1 MCQPG
6 SARLVKK
13 ATPQNRAPDKS
24 TTTRAAP
31 ALDKASLPD
40 FRGKH
45 IESGAGRALPPASAQ
60 RQATPARPTQP
71 LPAKP
76 AAAPVAQPAPAP
88 LPADATLEQ
97 RVNYLLKV
105 ELPPMLFNVRNSH
118 HAAYIDK
125 AKKEIV
131 AGATLEVIQKMAALE
146 SLRESLRVEIRR
158 DPTKIDA
165 QALSDGQL
173 RARCCQAIK
182 VILDKHAVPKEGRP
196 LFFR

>member
-6 SARLVKK
+6 SARLARK

-24 TTTRAAP
+24 TTTTAAP

-45 IESGAGRALPPASAQ
+45 IESGAGKALPPASAQ

-71 LPAKP
+71 VPAKP
-76 AAAPVAQPAPAP
+76 AAAPAATPAPAV
-88 LPADATLEQ
+88 LPASATIEQ
-97 RVNYLLKV
+97 QLNHLFKV
-105 ELPPMLFNVRNSH
+105 ELPPILVDAMKKHHTAFN
-118 HAAYIDK
+118 DK
-125 AKKEIV
+125 AKKETV
-131 AGATLEVIQKMAALE
+131 AATTLVVIQKMAALE
-146 SLRESLRVEIRR
+146 PLRESLRGEIRR

-173 RARCCQAIK
+173 RARCCLGIK
-182 VILDKHAVPKEGRP
+182 TILDTYSVSKEGRP

>member
-6 SARLVKK
+6 SARLAKK

-24 TTTRAAP
+24 TTTTAAP

-45 IESGAGRALPPASAQ
+45 IDSGAGKALPPASPQ

-71 LPAKP
+71 VPAKP
-76 AAAPVAQPAPAP
+76 AAAPAA
-88 LPADATLEQ
+88 LPASAPIEQ
-97 RVNYLLKV
+97 QLNHLFKV
-105 ELPPMLFNVRNSH
+105 ELPPILVDAMKKHHTAFN
-118 HAAYIDK
+118 DK

-146 SLRESLRVEIRR
+146 PLRESLRGEIRR

-173 RARCCQAIK
+173 RARCCQGIK
-182 VILDKHAVPKEGRP
+182 TILDTYSVSKEGRP

>member
-6 SARLVKK
+6 SARLARK

-24 TTTRAAP
+24 TTTTAAP
-31 ALDKASLPD
+31 ALDKASLPN

-45 IESGAGRALPPASAQ
+45 IESGAGKALPPASAQ

-71 LPAKP
+71 VPAKP
-76 AAAPVAQPAPAP
+76 AAAPAATPAPAA
-88 LPADATLEQ
+88 LPASAPIEQ
-97 RVNYLLKV
+97 LLNHLFKV
-105 ELPPMLFNVRNSH
+105 ELPPILVDAMKKHHTAFN
-118 HAAYIDK
+118 DK

-131 AGATLEVIQKMAALE
+131 AGATLEVIQKMAALQP
-146 SLRESLRVEIRR
+146 LRESLRVEIRR

-173 RARCCQAIK
+173 RARCCQGIK
-182 VILDKHAVPKEGRP
+182 TILDTYSVSKEGRP